1 MASGKLKQPLSYLLK
16 HFLHKLQVQEKTKS
30 SLDLPL
36 VRVQTIKG
44 LMTKTTGRFRESHE
58 NIRSKDSLHRV
69 TARIRV
75 VPERVTGGTQSRTRI
90 KTKEAPMMN
99 LIPVS
104 ILQKV
109 SMFPN
114 ENHLFEQKAV
124 IPPELIIPWTILK
137 SLSIINTE

>member
-1 MASGKLKQPLSYLLK
+1 MK
-16 HFLHKLQVQEKTKS
+16 HFLHKLQVQEKTTS

-44 LMTKTTGRFRESHE
+44 MMAKTTGRFRESHE

-75 VPERVTGGTQSRTRI
+75 VPERMMGGTQSRTRI

-114 ENHLFEQKAV
+114 ENHLFEQ
-124 IPPELIIPWTILK
+124 
-137 SLSIINTE
+137 

>member
-16 HFLHKLQVQEKTKS
+16 HFLHKLQVQEKTTS

-36 VRVQTIKG
+36 VRVLTIKG
-44 LMTKTTGRFRESHE
+44 MMTKTTERFRESQE

-75 VPERVTGGTQSRTRI
+75 VPERVMVGTQSRIRI

-114 ENHLFEQKAV
+114 ENHLFEQ
-124 IPPELIIPWTILK
+124 
-137 SLSIINTE
+137 